1 MAAGWFATIPCYDG
15 PDTGGYGWPSTSRT
29 GGTSTNGS
37 SGWRPALDL
46 RGRGRKTAVIE
57 RALDALEAH
66 VERTRPRRA
75 DILASIERYVEA
87 GRRLRGRPDTG
98 RPSSLALQDALY
110 DDRGLP
116 R

>member
-1 MAAGWFATIPCYDG
+1 MLRWPRHGGNGTAINIAHRQDLDERVERLAA
-15 PDTGGYGWPSTSRT
+15 
-29 GGTSTNGS
+29 
-37 SGWRPALDL
+37 ALDL

-75 DILASIERYVEA
+75 DVLASIGRYVEA
-87 GRRLRGRPDTG
+87 GRRLRARPDTG
-98 RPSSLALQDALY
+98 RPSSLTLQDALY

>member
-1 MAAGWFATIPCYDG
+1 MAINIAHRQDLDERVERLAA
-15 PDTGGYGWPSTSRT
+15 
-29 GGTSTNGS
+29 
-37 SGWRPALDL
+37 ALDL

-75 DILASIERYVEA
+75 DVLASIGRYVEA
-87 GRRLRGRPDTG
+87 GRRLRVRPARARPDTG
-98 RPSSLALQDALY
+98 RPASLTLQDALY

>member
-1 MAAGWFATIPCYDG
+1 MAINIAHRQDLDERVERLAA
-15 PDTGGYGWPSTSRT
+15 
-29 GGTSTNGS
+29 
-37 SGWRPALDL
+37 ALDL

-75 DILASIERYVEA
+75 DVLASIGRYVEA
-87 GRRLRGRPDTG
+87 GRRLRVRPPDTG
-98 RPSSLALQDALY
+98 RPSSLTLQDALY